1 VKKPSKAYQD
11 AYKQFTERR
20 AAIDARLHSTPS
32 LLEMPTALLSNTNK
46 ELSDNIEAALRLGD
60 MTMVEANLDWVK
72 GLLLN
77 NHSRLTEASLQ
88 HYLQQYYE
96 AVKTVMDE
104 NLAAPLLDWFAQ
116 LD

>member
-1 VKKPSKAYQD
+1 
-11 AYKQFTERR
+11 
-20 AAIDARLHSTPS
+20 
-32 LLEMPTALLSNTNK
+32 
-46 ELSDNIEAALRLGD
+46 
-60 MTMVEANLDWVK
+60 
-72 GLLLN
+72 
-77 NHSRLTEASLQ
+77 LQ